1 MNPLDSILSNS
12 NNPTDVL
19 LRYLP
24 DKTYEIIKKKI
35 YYDPYNSDLFL
46 NQKIFCI
53 DKSNG
58 KIASNGTIIKIND
71 NLISIKCNN
80 KHLHINT
87 DDFYIFISQK
97 KSKKNDYEYFQ
108 ALLNML

>member
-1 MNPLDSILSNS
+1 MYPLDFIINES
-12 NNPTDVL
+12 NNPSDIL

-24 DKTYEIIKKKI
+24 DKTYEIIKNKI

-46 NQKIFCI
+46 NQKICCI

-58 KIASNGTIIKIND
+58 KIAHRGNIIKIKD
-71 NLISIKCNN
+71 NFISIRCSNKC
-80 KHLHINT
+80 LHINT
-87 DDFYIFISQK
+87 EDFYIFISQN